1 MQKRVIDNKREKM
14 PDSLPLKVTLKSLF
28 ILLKLYWTK
37 KESLISWF
45 YLFII
50 IVLTGGS
57 VYIATRI
64 NSWYKDFWDTITN
77 YDINGFTKQI
87 GIFVIIASIH
97 VVVTVYNSF
106 IKSKMSIHWRRY
118 ITEVT
123 MQKWL
128 ENDTYYKIQL
138 ADHNTD
144 NPDQRIA
151 EDLKLFVSDTI
162 VLFIG
167 LVTDLAMIVSFSIV
181 LWTLSQSVDVT
192 LFNGYVLH
200 LPDGY
205 LLYLAMA
212 YAVLG
217 TTITFIL
224 GKPLVRL
231 NFRQQRY
238 EADFRFSLIRVR
250 EASESIA
257 LYKGENEESATLK
270 ERFTHVV
277 KNYILLINCTKRLGF
292 LTLGYAQ
299 TAVIFPILIAAP
311 IYFAKLITMGT
322 IMQINSAFG
331 RVQGALSTLVM
342 NFSSWASWKA
352 VVDRLAMFANCMD
365 EAQKLETLRAKQISK
380 TKLEVY
386 NISIKTQDDRDLVKD
401 ISFELNIGDRL
412 LIQGKSGC
420 GKSTF
425 IRSLAGIWPYTK
437 GSISM
442 PKKDDILFLSQK
454 PYLPQGTLRQALY
467 YPKPIRDND
476 NELIEYMHALDLDHL
491 VAKLDTDTMWSLI
504 LSLGEMQRVA
514 FIRALLT
521 KPKVLFLDEAS
532 SALDD
537 DMEMIAY
544 KLVVATLNESIIV
557 SVGHRSTLHEMHNKL
572 LLIKD
577 NMAIFK
583 DY

>member
-1 MQKRVIDNKREKM
+1 MQERVIDKKNEKI
-14 PDSLPLKVTLKSLF
+14 PDSLPLKVTLKSFF

-50 IVLTGGS
+50 IILTGGS

-64 NSWYKDFWDTITN
+64 NTWYKEFWDTITN
-77 YDINGFTKQI
+77 YDVEGFTHQL

-97 VVVTVYNSF
+97 VIVTVYNSF
-106 IKSKMSIHWRRY
+106 LKSKMSIHWRRY
-118 ITEVT
+118 ITEVM

-128 ENDTYYKIQL
+128 DNNTYYKIQL
-138 ADHNTD
+138 TDRKTD

-151 EDLKLFVSDTI
+151 EDLNLFVSDTI
-162 VLFIG
+162 ILFIG
-167 LVTDLAMIVSFSIV
+167 LGTDIAMIVSFSIV
-181 LWTLSQSVDVT
+181 LWSLSQSVDVT

-205 LLYLAMA
+205 LLYLAIA
-212 YAVLG
+212 YALAG
-217 TTITFIL
+217 TAITFIL
-224 GKPLVRL
+224 GKPLVKL

-250 EASESIA
+250 ESSESIA
-257 LYKGENEESATLK
+257 LYKGEIEESATLK
-270 ERFTHVV
+270 DRFKHVV

-322 IMQINSAFG
+322 IMQISSAFG
-331 RVQGALSTLVM
+331 RVQDALSTLVM

-352 VVDRLAMFANCMD
+352 VVDRLSLFANSID
-365 EAQKLETLRAKQISK
+365 EAQKFETIKPKETSQTQL
-380 TKLEVY
+380 VVD
-386 NISIKTQDDRDLVKD
+386 NISIKTQEGRDLVSD
-401 ISFELNIGDRL
+401 ISFDLNIGDKL
-412 LIQGKSGC
+412 LIKGKSGC

-425 IRSLAGIWPYTK
+425 IRALAGIWPYTK
-437 GSISM
+437 GSLCM
-442 PKKDDILFLSQK
+442 PNRDDILFLSQK
-454 PYLPQGTLRQALY
+454 PYLPQGSLRQALY
-467 YPKPIRDND
+467 YPKPIGDND
-476 NELIEYMHALDLDHL
+476 SKLIEYMHILGLNHL
-491 VAKLDTDTMWSLI
+491 VEKLDSEAMWSHI

-537 DMEMIAY
+537 DMEMTAY
-544 KLVVATLNESIIV
+544 KLVMQSLNESIIV
-557 SVGHRSTLHEMHNKL
+557 SVGHRSSLLEMHNKL
-572 LLIKD
+572 LLIQD
-577 NMAIFK
+577 NKASFENL
-583 DY
+583 